1 MARFKTSGD
10 CTMGWVQRLRSS
22 VSLLQEGVLSRRS
35 IGRRLLWSYLVSS
48 TLPLLLVGTLLI
60 ALGFRTQ
67 RDNVYDNQVTQVV
80 GMAREISAYLS
91 GFDVQILRLSSDLQP
106 NLPEPELSAVVGDL
120 FRANSPNLQALA
132 VIDQD
137 GREVLD
143 QASDGSAVRLRPRD
157 VRADAAFQAALGGRG
172 QRGIVRNSD
181 GSASFTLL
189 LPIRNA
195 NSASVVGVVS
205 AEISAVPV
213 EQAMRSVRGAGNH
226 LAYLV
231 DENQKLVLSA
241 SPDMLLAPRELQLLF
256 REPSDVTEYVGS
268 RGQPVVG
275 AYAPLRPTSW
285 SVVLERPSAEAFA
298 ASRRSGLIL
307 ALLVGVVGLLAL
319 AAALWQARRII
330 RPLRRLGAGANA
342 LGSGQLEHRIAAE
355 GDDELSDVAQT
366 FNQMAE
372 HLQLSRS
379 EIEQQNERLRNGL
392 VLARDIQVG
401 LLPTAAP
408 WSADTLSVYARSL
421 PAYEVGGDFY
431 SYMALPHG
439 RAAIAIGDISGKGV
453 GAALLM
459 ALTSSLVESHA
470 RQSESPAQVLQAL
483 NSALTPRMKA
493 NRMNAALLYAVLD
506 PSSRQLTV
514 ANAGMI
520 APLLLGSQ
528 GVRMLDIGGLPIG
541 SFAGAIYR
549 EHTLTLD
556 AGETLLFV
564 SDGVVEAHNA
574 QSELWGFERLEALL
588 QHLEGAG
595 DTRQIVTAI
604 LDAVHVWMGDAEQ
617 HDDITVVAV
626 HPAQQGGF
634 EHQGQELELEVH
646 AT

>member
-1 MARFKTSGD
+1 
-10 CTMGWVQRLRSS
+10 MGWVQRVRGGAG
-22 VSLLQEGVLSRRS
+22 LLAGGVLARRS

-80 GMAREISAYLS
+80 GIGREVSAYLS
-91 GFDVQILRLSSDLQP
+91 GFDVQLLRLSSDLQP
-106 NLPEPELSAVVGDL
+106 TLPEPELAAVVGDL
-120 FRANSPNLQALA
+120 FRANAPNLQALA
-132 VIDQD
+132 IIDPQ

-143 QASDGSAVRLRPRD
+143 QASDGNAVVLRARYT
-157 VRADAAFQAALGGRG
+157 RHDAALQAALNGRG
-172 QRGIVRNSD
+172 QRGIVRRND

-189 LPIRNA
+189 LPIRDI
-195 NSASVVGVVS
+195 NSASVSGVIS
-205 AEISAVPV
+205 AEVSVTPV
-213 EQAMRSVRGAGNH
+213 EQALRSVRGAGNH

-231 DENQKLVLSA
+231 DENQQLVLAA
-241 SPDMLLAPRELQLLF
+241 SDDLRVAPPDLQLLF
-256 REPSDVTEYVGS
+256 NEPSGVREYVGG
-268 RGQPVVG
+268 RGQLVVG
-275 AYAPLRPTSW
+275 AYAPLRPTVW
-285 SVVLERPSAEAFA
+285 SVVVERPSSEAFA

-307 ALLVGVVGLLAL
+307 ATLVAVVGLLAL

-330 RPLRRLGAGANA
+330 RPLRTLGTGANA
-342 LGSGQLEHRIAAE
+342 LGSGQLHHRIAVE

-366 FNQMAE
+366 FNQMAS
-372 HLQLSRS
+372 HLQQSRS
-379 EIEQQNERLRNGL
+379 EIEQQNERLRHGL

-408 WSADTLSVYARSL
+408 WNADTLSVYARSL

-431 SYMALPHG
+431 SYMALPQG

-470 RQSESPAQVLQAL
+470 RQSESPAQVLEAL
-483 NSALTPRMKA
+483 NAALTPRMKA

-506 PSSRQLTV
+506 PASRQLTV

-520 APLLLGSQ
+520 APLLIGAQ

-541 SFAGAIYR
+541 AFAGADYR

-564 SDGVVEAHNA
+564 SDGVVEAHDA
-574 QSELWGFERLEALL
+574 AGELWGFERLEDLL
-588 QHLEGAG
+588 RRIEGAG
-595 DTRQIVTAI
+595 DTRQIVTSI
-604 LDAVHVWMGDAEQ
+604 LDAVHAWMGETEQ

-626 HPAQQGGF
+626 HPAQQGSF
-634 EHQGQELELEVH
+634 EDQGQEMELEVH

>member
-1 MARFKTSGD
+1 
-10 CTMGWVQRLRSS
+10 
-22 VSLLQEGVLSRRS
+22 LLQEGVVSRRS

-67 RDNVYDNQVTQVV
+67 RDNVYDNQVTQVL
-80 GMAREISAYLS
+80 GIAREVSAYLS
-91 GFDVQILRLSSDLQP
+91 DFDVQILRLSSELQP
-106 NLPEPELSAVVGDL
+106 TLPEPELSAVVGDL
-120 FRANSPNLQALA
+120 FRANVPNLQALA
-132 VIDQD
+132 ILDSQ

-143 QASDGSAVRLRPRD
+143 QVSEGSVVRLRPRD
-157 VRADAAFQAALGGRG
+157 VRSDAAVMAALGGRG
-172 QRGIVRNSD
+172 QRGIVRRSD
-181 GSASFTLL
+181 GTAAFTLL
-189 LPIRNA
+189 LPIRSTDGTTVA
-195 NSASVVGVVS
+195 GVVS

-213 EQAMRSVRGAGNH
+213 EQALRSVRGAGNH

-231 DENQKLVLSA
+231 DESQKLVLSPSA
-241 SPDMLLAPRELQLLF
+241 EVRAAPRELTLLF
-256 REPSDVTEYVGS
+256 REPSDVTEYVGA
-268 RGQPVVG
+268 RGEPVVG
-275 AYAPLRPTSW
+275 AYAPLRPTTW
-285 SVVLERPSAEAFA
+285 SVVVERPSAEAFA

-307 ALLVGVVGLLAL
+307 ALLVAVVGLLAL

-330 RPLRRLGAGANA
+330 RPLRTLGAGANA
-342 LGSGQLEHRIAAE
+342 LGSGELHHRIAVE

-366 FNQMAE
+366 FNQMAD
-372 HLQLSRS
+372 HLQQSRS

-431 SYMALPHG
+431 SYMALPQG

-520 APLLLGSQ
+520 APILLGAQ

-541 SFAGAIYR
+541 SFAGAIYG

-564 SDGVVEAHNA
+564 SDGVVEAHNTDN
-574 QSELWGFERLEALL
+574 ELWGFERLEALL
-588 QHLEGAG
+588 QQVDRAG
-595 DTRQIVTAI
+595 DTRGIVTAI
-604 LDAVHVWMGDAEQ
+604 LDAVHIWMGEAEQ

-634 EHQGQELELEVH
+634 EHQGQEMELEVH